1 MLEDPRNN
9 SLRTPAPKA
18 PVTSALELAALSL
31 LVLAPH
37 LPTHIPNPGSAS
49 SAWLAVNV
57 IPSVP
62 AALLIVSMAMNC
74 GLINR
79 VPSFPVAV
87 FLWEISYSVYL
98 LHGLIVYVLFFRP
111 PQMSPAQMSA
121 AHIATLLVAAA
132 ASWYFVER
140 PAVLRSLLESGIVG
154 QSNAPAGGM
163 HPQTWPPGS
172 RGPGY

>member
-1 MLEDPRNN
+1 
-9 SLRTPAPKA
+9 
-18 PVTSALELAALSL
+18 LA
-31 LVLAPH
+31 
-37 LPTHIPNPGSAS
+37 THIPNPGSAP

-62 AALLIVSMAMNC
+62 AALDGDEL

-98 LHGLIVYVLFFRP
+98 LHGLIAYVLFFRL

-121 AHIATLLVAAA
+121 AYSATLLVAA

-140 PAVLRSLLESGIVG
+140 GAFCATSGVWNRRAVERAGRR
-154 QSNAPAGGM
+154 NAPANV
-163 HPQTWPPGS
+163 PSW
-172 RGPGY
+172 

>member
-31 LVLAPH
+31 LVLASH
-37 LPTHIPNPGSAS
+37 LATHIPNPGSAP

-62 AALLIVSMAMNC
+62 AALLIVPMAMNC

-87 FLWEISYSVYL
+87 MSLT
-98 LHGLIVYVLFFRP
+98 RP
-111 PQMSPAQMSA
+111 RLGN
-121 AHIATLLVAAA
+121 H
-132 ASWYFVER
+132 R
-140 PAVLRSLLESGIVG
+140 SGIVRIG
-154 QSNAPAGGM
+154 IRLLFEEPYKLSAIRR
-163 HPQTWPPGS
+163 T
-172 RGPGY
+172 

>member
-1 MLEDPRNN
+1 
-9 SLRTPAPKA
+9 
-18 PVTSALELAALSL
+18 
-31 LVLAPH
+31 
-37 LPTHIPNPGSAS
+37 
-49 SAWLAVNV
+49 V

-98 LHGLIVYVLFFRP
+98 LHGLIAYVLFFRL
-111 PQMSPAQMSA
+111 PQMPAQMSA
-121 AHIATLLVAAA
+121 AYIATLLVAA

-140 PAVLRSLLESGIVG
+140 RPILRSLRESGIAG
-154 QSNAPAGGM
+154 QSNALAGGA
-163 HPQTWPPGS
+163 PVNVPSW
-172 RGPGY
+172 

>member
-1 MLEDPRNN
+1 
-9 SLRTPAPKA
+9 
-18 PVTSALELAALSL
+18 LA
-31 LVLAPH
+31 
-37 LPTHIPNPGSAS
+37 THIPNPGSAP

-62 AALLIVSMAMNC
+62 AALDGDEL

-98 LHGLIVYVLFFRP
+98 LHGLIAYVLFFRL

-121 AHIATLLVAAA
+121 AYIAPMLVAA

-140 PAVLRSLLESGIVG
+140 RRILRSLRESGIVG
-154 QSNAPAGGM
+154 QPNALAGGM
-163 HPQTWPPGS
+163 HP
-172 RGPGY
+172 